1 MLSRL
6 RVEDQRAHDNQVA
19 ELRKKVDESLQQT
32 LTNVYMDFD
41 QVVDQVKVLHPG
53 VSLPLSELDLFKTI
67 EDGALVDTC
76 GATSQGDEV

>member
-67 EDGALVDTC
+67 
-76 GATSQGDEV
+76 

>member
-19 ELRKKVDESLQQT
+19 ELRKKVNESLQQT

-41 QVVDQVKVLHPG
+41 QVVNQVKVLHPG
-53 VSLPLSELDLFKTI
+53 VSFPLSELDLFKTI
-67 EDGALVDTC
+67 
-76 GATSQGDEV
+76 